1 MKNMTNTIIMVACLV
16 AAYAVFYLVLGAEG
30 NFTDPKTGAV
40 DMHNPQNA
48 LGMIYTGGWLV
59 GLLIAS
65 ILIAITFVAER
76 FLSIGKAAGKSDMHS
91 FSKDVV
97 ANVQKGNYAAAIS
110 ACDAQRGS
118 LANVLRAAVERYKTV
133 ENDSTLNADQK
144 LQETQRVVDE
154 NMNLE
159 TPLLEKNLN
168 ILSTVA
174 SVSTMI
180 GLLGTTIGMIKA
192 FQALG
197 AAGTVSAQQL
207 SIGISEALYNTAG
220 GLIAAILSIIF
231 FNFFTTK
238 VDNFTYQMDEAIQQL
253 METLAIRTG
262 TKA

>member
-118 LANVLRAAVERYKTV
+118 LANVLRAAVERYKT